1 MTSFGDRDFVRVF
14 LATHLCMLSVVY
26 SVPLTSCLWS
36 QNINLYEQQSKR
48 NDDEGTTV
56 SCCAPYLICLCIS
69 NFYCVAHPCLTTN
82 VIYIQT
88 TVSVYNI
95 YEQQVNLIKKRER
108 RENCDTVRCVCY
120 VYYIVYCT
128 TSSISNISNIFALSL
143 LSLGWL
149 RPEETCQCIGEYRTT
164 FAICCCCCKT
174 IYLIIFCL
182 WSEHNTG
189 GTASSNHSK

>member
-1 MTSFGDRDFVRVF
+1 MVLLMLCNCKAKVSPISSESIRVVDSRYTPHLLIFDIVCKVKCIIFNIIPTPSLSISIGQLFWMTSFGDRDFVRVF

-69 NFYCVAHPCLTTN
+69 NFYCVAHPCLTN

-88 TVSVYNI
+88 TVSVYRQI
-95 YEQQVNLIKKRER
+95 
-108 RENCDTVRCVCY
+108 
-120 VYYIVYCT
+120 
-128 TSSISNISNIFALSL
+128 
-143 LSLGWL
+143 W
-149 RPEETCQCIGEYRTT
+149 
-164 FAICCCCCKT
+164 
-174 IYLIIFCL
+174 
-182 WSEHNTG
+182 
-189 GTASSNHSK
+189 

>member
-36 QNINLYEQQSKR
+36 QNINIW
-48 NDDEGTTV
+48 TTV
-56 SCCAPYLICLCIS
+56 KEEWWWRYNSKLLCTLS
-69 NFYCVAHPCLTTN
+69 NLFMYIQFLFCRAHPCLTN

-149 RPEETCQCIGEYRTT
+149 TDV
-164 FAICCCCCKT
+164 
-174 IYLIIFCL
+174 
-182 WSEHNTG
+182 
-189 GTASSNHSK
+189 

>member
-1 MTSFGDRDFVRVF
+1 MLRISACCLLSTLCHSPHVF
-14 LATHLCMLSVVY
+14 DLKIST
-26 SVPLTSCLWS
+26 
-36 QNINLYEQQSKR
+36 YEQQSKR

-69 NFYCVAHPCLTTN
+69 NFYCVAHPCLTN

-95 YEQQVNLIKKRER
+95 YEQQANLIKKRER

-128 TSSISNISNIFALSL
+128 STSSLSYISNIFALSL

-149 RPEETCQCIGEYRTT
+149 RRRV
-164 FAICCCCCKT
+164 
-174 IYLIIFCL
+174 
-182 WSEHNTG
+182 NV
-189 GTASSNHSK
+189 

>member
-1 MTSFGDRDFVRVF
+1 MVLLMLCNCKAKVSPISSESIRVVDSRYTPHLLIFDIVCKVKCIMFNIIPTPSLSISIGQLFWMTSFGDRDFVRVF

-69 NFYCVAHPCLTTN
+69 NFYCVAHPCLTN

-88 TVSVYNI
+88 TVSVYRQI
-95 YEQQVNLIKKRER
+95 
-108 RENCDTVRCVCY
+108 
-120 VYYIVYCT
+120 
-128 TSSISNISNIFALSL
+128 
-143 LSLGWL
+143 W
-149 RPEETCQCIGEYRTT
+149 
-164 FAICCCCCKT
+164 
-174 IYLIIFCL
+174 
-182 WSEHNTG
+182 
-189 GTASSNHSK
+189 